1 MAVLKIAESTAD
13 KVDRPVSTSIYFLLP
28 SGNVSRLHRIP
39 CVETWH
45 HYIGEPI
52 TIVELN
58 KKDGSVKFTCLG
70 SDLSDYH
77 IPQYTVASNVNVW
90 FGSFPTKDFSV
101 VSSYGALVRA
111 AARDGESHY
120 SLVGCTCAPAF
131 QFQDFELAKR
141 SQLIARFPQME
152 PLITVQPN
160 QAIYPGF
167 FKQGFKRGKKRNRGF

>member
-1 MAVLKIAESTAD
+1 MKFGEY

-70 SDLSDYH
+70 SDLSDNQ

-101 VSSYGALVRA
+101 VSSDGALVRA

-160 QAIYPGF
+160 QAIYP
-167 FKQGFKRGKKRNRGF
+167 